1 MMMLLEGHRDIIGER
16 GLRKGGRD
24 RVGAYVSHL
33 LGEKRCKGVV
43 NGRKG
48 GGKG

>member
-1 MMMLLEGHRDIIGER
+1 MGE
-16 GLRKGGRD
+16 
-24 RVGAYVSHL
+24 VGWAYVSHL

>member
-1 MMMLLEGHRDIIGER
+1 MMMLLEGHRDIIGDR
-16 GLRKGGRD
+16 GRKVGWGRW
-24 RVGAYVSHL
+24 GWAYVSHL